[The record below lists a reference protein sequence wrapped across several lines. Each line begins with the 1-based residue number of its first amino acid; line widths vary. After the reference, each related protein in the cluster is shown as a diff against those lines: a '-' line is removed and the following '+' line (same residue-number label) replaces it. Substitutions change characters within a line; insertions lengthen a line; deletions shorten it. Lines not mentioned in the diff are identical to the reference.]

1 MPLDIRRPLR
11 KFLPHLLQARQDNLN
26 EADTVQRLIKVF
38 EDVLG
43 YDALAEISRETQL
56 KGKYIDIVLKIDG
69 VVKVI
74 VEAKAAAV
82 ILRERHIEQAEQY
95 ASKNNFEW
103 VLLTNGVV
111 WNLYHLTFDEGI
123 ESVLAFS
130 ADLSS
135 DENFDGSAKCLAIL
149 HRQSIKKGELD
160 QFWEQK
166 TALSPASIGRALF
179 QEDVIR
185 VIRREIRRGEGILA
199 DPEDLA
205 EALRRMLSAEAR
217 EAMGPLKIKKR
228 RSKHARVTPLTP
240 APEGSDEAKR
250 PPPPQSEEGQ

>member
-1 MPLDIRRPLR
+1 M
-11 KFLPHLLQARQDNLN
+11 
-26 EADTVQRLIKVF
+26 IKVF

-43 YDALAEISRETQL
+43 YDALSEISRETQV
-56 KGKYIDIVLKIDG
+56 KGKYIDIALKIAG

-82 ILRERHIEQAEQY
+82 TLRERHIEQAEQY

-135 DENFDGSAKCLAIL
+135 DENFDGSAKCLGIL

-205 EALRRMLSAEAR
+205 EALRRMLSSEAR
-217 EAMGPLKIKKR
+217 EAMGPLKVKKR
-228 RSKHARVTPLTP
+228 RSKRPRTTPITP
-240 APEGSDEAKR
+240 AAEGSNEAS
-250 PPPPQSEEGQ
+250 PPGPPEPDEEGQ